1 MFPSLFKEVD
11 IQMFHCDTCEFAKH
25 KCVAFPSSNKRM
37 VVPFALIHSDVWGS
51 SSIPYLAGTS
61 RFVIFIDDCTRV
73 TWVFLLKEKS
83 EAKLLKTS
91 SK

>member
-1 MFPSLFKEVD
+1 MLKNKRFIVILVNL
-11 IQMFHCDTCEFAKH
+11 QRTCEH
-25 KCVAFPSSNKRM
+25 VDFPSSNKRM